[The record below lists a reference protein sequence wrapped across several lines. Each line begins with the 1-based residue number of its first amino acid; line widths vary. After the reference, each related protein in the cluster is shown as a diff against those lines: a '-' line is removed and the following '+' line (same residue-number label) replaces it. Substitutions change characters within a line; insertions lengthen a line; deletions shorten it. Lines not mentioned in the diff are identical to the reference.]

1 MQDGQED
8 SARFVKKIKEKVHD
22 WKSRHLWATR
32 ISAFIFLLL
41 FFSFVVLTYANFYR
55 VHTNVASARY
65 MLSALVQSQAA
76 IIAIVISLTLI
87 AVQLTASA
95 YSPRV
100 ISIFRH
106 SYGWQAL
113 FVLYGISIFYGLL
126 VLKMIKGADDLSPIT
141 YLDISLEGHISIA
154 YALGCL
160 TFAMLIMY
168 LQSIINF
175 LNPASIIKR
184 LAKEITKDKILNSKE
199 DPIQPI
205 MDIIHGSIMKYDFG
219 TTRVGLRAVAERA
232 IVIIDLDGEEEI
244 SRCFCD
250 YLRRVSRLAVSKMD
264 EESTVEVIENLEN
277 FGKSTAEKGL
287 EYAVKQAART
297 IEGVG
302 ARAFA
307 TRKELEYV
315 AWKAA
320 ESLGDVGSVAVEN
333 ELESATILIVGALER
348 IGKTATEKVF
358 EDVVD
363 RVVESLGLV
372 GEAAAEKKLDRAT
385 RQAAQCLG
393 FVGTFAATKEFKRA
407 ISNTVFSL
415 GLIGKI
421 AAKKGLEIA
430 TQQAAMSLAELTLP
444 SEEVVKTAIRKY
456 EYELKEQDRD
466 SFQKFMKL
474 YEQELEKLRA
484 KK

>member
-1 MQDGQED
+1 MQEGKED
-8 SARFVKKIKEKVHD
+8 STGFVKNVKKKVYDWWISYGKLWTTRFFEYILLFLLVAFVVRIVFARFN
-22 WKSRHLWATR
+22 L
-32 ISAFIFLLL
+32 
-41 FFSFVVLTYANFYR
+41 Y
-55 VHTNVASARY
+55 HTDADSARY

-76 IIAIVISLTLI
+76 IIAIVVTLTLV

-100 ISIFRH
+100 IRIFRDNPDMWILLLF
-106 SYGWQAL
+106 YG
-113 FVLYGISIFYGLL
+113 VSISYGLL
-126 VLKMIKGADDLSPIT
+126 VLKMIQAGNLRQILLFSHP
-141 YLDISLEGHISIA
+141 LEYHIFSA
-154 YALGCL
+154 YVAVVF
-160 TFAMLIMY
+160 TFFMLLPYMWN
-168 LQSIINF
+168 IINL
-175 LNPASIIKR
+175 LNPANIIKR
-184 LAKEITKDKILNSKE
+184 LATEITKDNLLNSKE

-205 MDIIHGSIMKYDFG
+205 MDIVHGSILKYDLE

-250 YLRRVSRLAVSKMD
+250 YLRRVSRLALSKMD

-302 ARAFA
+302 AFA
-307 TRKELEYV
+307 ARKEVEYV

-333 ELESATILIVGALER
+333 ELESVTILIVGALER

-372 GEAAAEKKLDRAT
+372 GEAAAEKKLGRAT

-407 ISNTVFSL
+407 ISNAAFSL

-430 TQQAAMSLAELTLP
+430 TQQAAMSLAELTLS

-456 EYELKEQDRD
+456 EYELEEQERE

-474 YEQELEKLRA
+474 YEQELEKRQA
-484 KK
+484 EK